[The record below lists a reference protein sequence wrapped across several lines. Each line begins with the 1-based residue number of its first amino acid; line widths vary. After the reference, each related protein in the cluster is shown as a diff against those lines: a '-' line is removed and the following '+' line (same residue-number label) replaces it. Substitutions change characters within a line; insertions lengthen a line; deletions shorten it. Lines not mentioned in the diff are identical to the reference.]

1 MPRPARNTY
10 SDAKPPYSYISLTA
24 MAIQNSEE
32 KMLPLSEI
40 YKFIMDRFPYYRKN
54 TQRWQ
59 NSLRHNL
66 SFNDCFLKIPR
77 RPDRPGK
84 GSYWALHPLSGDMFE
99 NGSFL
104 RRRKRFKSPRITA
117 IDTHMNIK
125 QIDSAKVFQDQVKL
139 GIPPYAALGPVPPY
153 AMPNY
158 FNPAMQC
165 CTPPASSPCT
175 PPSPPASKSPSSPK
189 QSFSI
194 DNIISPD
201 FKPSTNSTSK
211 VPSSKEPE
219 ESSAS
224 IKAGSGTT
232 ISKSFP
238 MDFMTPS
245 FPWRPLIPPFPS
257 IEGCCDLS
265 SRSHGVSE
273 CVEYSHK
280 CSHKIRPPH
289 LHGSSPIFPL
299 PLRPSLEQ
307 STAAIHGMA
316 FPPSV
321 AMGIGIHPLLPT
333 PAAGIGCPLPPTLL
347 RFPPKHHVST
357 DKETWRKILMQKDNE
372 ELC

>member
-1 MPRPARNTY
+1 MTMPRPARNTY

-24 MAIQNSEE
+24 MAIQNSDE

-165 CTPPASSPCT
+165 CTPPATSPCT

-201 FKPSTNSTSK
+201 FKPSSNATK

-219 ESSAS
+219 QLESNPPT
-224 IKAGSGTT
+224 IKHTAGST

-238 MDFMTPS
+238 MELMTPS
-245 FPWRPLIPPFPS
+245 FSWRPLVPPFGLP
-257 IEGCCDLS
+257 EGCCDLS
-265 SRSHGVSE
+265 NRALGGSNDCRE
-273 CVEYSHK
+273 CTNK
-280 CSHKIRPPH
+280 CSHKIRPTH
-289 LHGSSPIFPL
+289 FHGNPPIFPL
-299 PLRPSLEQ
+299 PLRPSFEQ
-307 STAAIHGMA
+307 SAALHGLA
-316 FPPSV
+316 IPPSV
-321 AMGIGIHPLLPT
+321 AMGMGIHHML

-357 DKETWRKILMQKDNE
+357 TDKET
-372 ELC
+372 

>member
-117 IDTHMNIK
+117 IDSHMNIK

-153 AMPNY
+153 AVPNY
-158 FNPAMQC
+158 FNPSVQC
-165 CTPPASSPCT
+165 CTPTSNSACT

-201 FKPSTNSTSK
+201 FKPSNTTSK
-211 VPSSKEPE
+211 GSSKASE
-219 ESSAS
+219 EAS
-224 IKAGSGTT
+224 QTVKSPSGPVIPKT
-232 ISKSFP
+232 FP
-238 MDFMTPS
+238 MELMAS
-245 FPWRPLIPPFPS
+245 SIPWRPLVPPFTFQDS
-257 IEGCCDLS
+257 SCDPAN
-265 SRSHGVSE
+265 RAHGNE
-273 CVEYSHK
+273 CRECTHK
-280 CSHKIRPPH
+280 CNKVRPPH
-289 LHGSSPIFPL
+289 FHGASPIFPL
-299 PLRPSLEQ
+299 PLRPSFEQ
-307 STAAIHGMA
+307 ASAMHGMA
-316 FPPSV
+316 LPPPIAVS
-321 AMGIGIHPLLPT
+321 MGIGMNPMLAT
-333 PAAGIGCPLPPTLL
+333 PGIGCPLPPTLL
-347 RFPPKHHVST
+347 RFPPKHVS
-357 DKETWRKILMQKDNE
+357 KEQDRDT
-372 ELC
+372 